1 MAERRKA
8 AHECLDKD
16 AAPKTE
22 VINKQLTSKTPV
34 SLLGWLFCSPYLAF
48 SLVFFLIPLM
58 WAFWLSTM
66 DWNLMSDDK
75 KFVGTGNFVNLFLD
89 NKVQAAFVNSYRY
102 LLPIVILCFAFG
114 LAIALL
120 VSNLPE
126 RIKGFV
132 AVLFFIPYLT
142 SGVATSVVVK
152 YLLAYNSVFSVFL
165 RERFGVDVNWLQDKR
180 TAFAI
185 MVILVVWKMSGY
197 YALFI
202 LSAIEGISEDVKEAC
217 ALDGS
222 IGFHRLIHVTLPMI
236 TPTLTTVIVLAT
248 GLAFGIYTEPYL
260 LTGGGPNLATTTWQ
274 LEIYNASFTR
284 YQSGYAAAMAIVN
297 AVQIF
302 VTLRVI
308 NVVMDRFNKKFG
320 W

>member
-1 MAERRKA
+1 MKA
-8 AHECLDKD
+8 
-16 AAPKTE
+16 
-22 VINKQLTSKTPV
+22 ISNKPIKSKKQD
-34 SLLGWLFCSPYLAF
+34 SILGWIFCSPYLVF

-66 DWNLMSDDK
+66 DWNLMSDNK
-75 KFVGTGNFVNLFLD
+75 TFVGLANFKNLFQD
-89 NKVQAAFVNSYRY
+89 GKVQAAFINSYRY
-102 LLPIVILCFAFG
+102 LLPIVIFCFALG
-114 LAIALL
+114 LMIAML
-120 VSNLPE
+120 VSRLPE
-126 RIKGFV
+126 KIKGIV

-152 YLLAYNSVFSVFL
+152 YLLAYNSIFSVFL
-165 RERFGVDVNWLQDKR
+165 RENFGIDVNWLQDKN
-180 TAFAI
+180 TAFLI

-202 LSAIEGISEDVKEAC
+202 LSAIEGISEDVNEAC

-222 IGFHRLIHVTLPMI
+222 HGFHKLIHVTLPMI

-284 YQSGYAAAMAIVN
+284 YQSGYAAAMAIIN
-297 AVQIF
+297 AIQIF
-302 VTLRVI
+302 VTLRII

>member
-1 MAERRKA
+1 MK
-8 AHECLDKD
+8 
-16 AAPKTE
+16 E
-22 VINKQLTSKTPV
+22 VIKKQTTGKKQESI
-34 SLLGWLFCSPYLAF
+34 LGWLFCSPYLAF

-222 IGFHRLIHVTLPMI
+222 IGFHRLMHVTLPMI

-260 LTGGGPNLATTTWQ
+260 LTGGGPGLATTTWQ

-297 AVQIF
+297 AIQIF

>member
-1 MAERRKA
+1 MKG
-8 AHECLDKD
+8 
-16 AAPKTE
+16 
-22 VINKQLTSKTPV
+22 VIKKQTTGKKQESI
-34 SLLGWLFCSPYLAF
+34 LGWLFCSPYLAF

-75 KFVGTGNFVNLFLD
+75 KFVGAGNFVNLFLD

-165 RERFGVDVNWLQDKR
+165 RERFGIDVNWLQDKR
-180 TAFAI
+180 SAFAI

-222 IGFHRLIHVTLPMI
+222 TGFHRLIHVTLPMI

>member
-1 MAERRKA
+1 MK
-8 AHECLDKD
+8 
-16 AAPKTE
+16 E
-22 VINKQLTSKTPV
+22 VVKKQTTGKKQESI
-34 SLLGWLFCSPYLAF
+34 LGWLFCSPYLAF

-260 LTGGGPNLATTTWQ
+260 LTGGGPGLATTTWQ

-297 AVQIF
+297 AIQIF

>member
-1 MAERRKA
+1 MK
-8 AHECLDKD
+8 
-16 AAPKTE
+16 E
-22 VINKQLTSKTPV
+22 VIKKQTTGKKQESI
-34 SLLGWLFCSPYLAF
+34 LGWLFCSPYLAF

-222 IGFHRLIHVTLPMI
+222 VGFHRLIHVTLPMI

-260 LTGGGPNLATTTWQ
+260 LTGGGPGLATTTWQ

-297 AVQIF
+297 AIQIF